1 MFDYSLTAY
10 LALFAAS
17 LLVGFSKTSVG
28 GMVILAVPLVAIG
41 FPAKDSIGILLPIMV
56 FGDIMAVIYYRRSCD
71 WSIIL
76 KFFPIT
82 AIGILIGYFLLDL
95 INPDIFSIVLGVIIT
110 VMLVAGYLIE
120 GKELKAR
127 QGLIYRWIVGI
138 LVGIASMM
146 ANAAGPLL
154 GIYFLQLG
162 LSKREFIGTRSW
174 YFLVLNLF
182 KVPFSISLGL
192 ITPETFAL
200 NLLFLPVI
208 ILGAVVGYMVIGMIN
223 TNVFKTIIRIAAGIT
238 AVRLIYVGITS
249 L

>member
-41 FPAKDSIGILLPIMV
+41 FPAKESIGILLPIMI
-56 FGDIMAVIYYRRSCD
+56 FGDIMAVLYYRRSCD
-71 WSIIL
+71 WSVIL

-82 AIGILIGYFLLDL
+82 AIGVLIGYFLLDL
-95 INPDIFSIVLGVIIT
+95 IDPDIFSIVLGIIIVI
-110 VMLVAGYLIE
+110 MLIAGYLIE
-120 GKELKAR
+120 GKELKAG
-127 QGLIYRWIVGI
+127 QGVIYRWIVGI
-138 LVGIASMM
+138 LVGIATMM

-162 LSKREFIGTRSW
+162 LGKKEFIGTRSW

-192 ITPETFAL
+192 ITPETFSL

-208 ILGAVVGYMVIGMIN
+208 ILGAVLGYMVIGLIN
-223 TNVFKTIIRIAAGIT
+223 TTVFKAIIRIAAGIT
-238 AVRLIYVGITS
+238 AVRLIWVG
-249 L
+249 LAGL